1 MRGAA
6 VLAAVAA
13 ITAAGVAYV
22 HWAQTAEREG
32 MHAGV
37 LRDEARLT
45 RLVVGQ
51 HVATGRHVYERLTP
65 SGYQRMTEMRYT
77 R

>member
-1 MRGAA
+1 

-37 LRDEARLT
+37 LRDEARLAA
-45 RLVVGQ
+45 RLREKKGEEGEG
-51 HVATGRHVYERLTP
+51 AR
-65 SGYQRMTEMRYT
+65 
-77 R
+77 

>member
-37 LRDEARLT
+37 LRDEARLAA
-45 RLVVGQ
+45 RLREKKGEEGVG
-51 HVATGRHVYERLTP
+51 AR
-65 SGYQRMTEMRYT
+65 
-77 R
+77 